1 MTSTDIGKDPSR
13 IDDEQP
19 GDETVADAL
28 GFELTDSD
36 GQSDSTTHAGNGDA
50 AISAMSME
58 AENLNDCPETDEID
72 EIDDL
77 TDLIGVVRSQQE
89 LIARLGTRVASQQET
104 IDELTDDMEEVSNDV
119 EEVSDDVDDLEER
132 VDDVEE
138 TADQSVATSKEIAAT
153 VNGAIEESNTES
165 DETEGD
171 SDSESTDT
179 GPGEASSPMDFFLNC
194 QQYHVNQ
201 SLSANRARA
210 VKIVRRRA
218 EFAKRRN
225 GDGRLFFDAEAM
237 KEALLA
243 IMGEQPHRETQ
254 QRVWRYVREMGGP
267 DITEIQSMV
276 DPSNQ
281 QSKKV
286 VLEIDDDADDR
297 FDEGRYIGLNLL
309 ADMNSRDVAQGGV
322 TPVVTGVNA

>member
-1 MTSTDIGKDPSR
+1 MSMDSESLDGGP
-13 IDDEQP
+13 E
-19 GDETVADAL
+19 
-28 GFELTDSD
+28 SD
-36 GQSDSTTHAGNGDA
+36 G
-50 AISAMSME
+50 I
-58 AENLNDCPETDEID
+58 DEIN

-104 IDELTDDMEEVSNDV
+104 IDELTDDMEEVTDDV
-119 EEVSDDVDDLEER
+119 EAVTDEVDDLEER

-153 VNGAIEESNTES
+153 VNGALEERDTDT

-171 SDSESTDT
+171 SKSTDT
-179 GPGEASSPMDFFLNC
+179 AGPGEASSPMDFFLNC

-210 VKIVRRRA
+210 VEIVRRRA

-225 GDGRLFFDAEAM
+225 GDGRLFFDSAAL

-243 IMGEQPHRETQ
+243 IMGEQPHRETR
-254 QRVWRYVREMGGP
+254 QRVWRYIREMGGP
-267 DITEIQSMV
+267 DITEKQSMV
-276 DPSNQ
+276 DPTNQ

-297 FDEGRYIGLNLL
+297 FDEGRYVGLNLL